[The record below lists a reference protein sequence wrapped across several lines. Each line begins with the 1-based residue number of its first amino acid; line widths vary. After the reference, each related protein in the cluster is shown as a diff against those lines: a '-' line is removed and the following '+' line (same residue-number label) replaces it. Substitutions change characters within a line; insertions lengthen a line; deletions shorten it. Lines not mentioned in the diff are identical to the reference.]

1 MLAKPFVSHNS
12 FNSVSGKPS
21 VCLFPMDKYSGKL
34 IVYQMGLVSLILL
47 LKWHL
52 FMFLVD

>member
-1 MLAKPFVSHNS
+1 
-12 FNSVSGKPS
+12 
-21 VCLFPMDKYSGKL
+21 MDKYSGKL